1 MAAALVT
8 LFAIIIL
15 SLIIT
20 RIATIALT
28 LTGMSGEVARFQAR
42 SALTGAGFTTNESE
56 AMMSHPM
63 RRRIIMTLMLI
74 GNAGFVTVIASIVLV
89 SFNIGNTSWLGQLTI
104 IFAGLAILL
113 ALTQSR
119 WVDKR
124 LTRLINFALM
134 KWTSIETTDT
144 ASLIYLGGDYQVSE
158 LEIEPEDWLAD
169 KTLAELNLPDE
180 GVLVLGIQEPNG
192 EYNGTPHA
200 SSRIRV
206 GDILLLYG
214 SGKSIRSL
222 DIRRKGIIGE
232 VEHERAVRKQK
243 QMLEDQ
249 IEEEGSIGNEEE
261 LKDSDAN
268 EHR

>member
-8 LFAIIIL
+8 LFAIVIL
-15 SLIIT
+15 SLIVT

-28 LTGMSGEVARFQAR
+28 LTGMSSEVARFQAR

-56 AMMSHPM
+56 TMMSHPV
-63 RRRIIMTLMLI
+63 RRRIIMTLMLV
-74 GNAGFVTVIASIVLV
+74 GNAGIVTVIASIILV
-89 SFNIGNTSWLGQLTI
+89 SVNIGSTSWLGQIAI
-104 IFAGLAILL
+104 IFAGLMILL

-119 WVDKR
+119 WVDKN

-144 ASLIYLGGDYQVSE
+144 ASLIYLGGEYQVSE

-169 KTLAELNLPDE
+169 KTLAEMNLPDE
-180 GVLVLGIQEPNG
+180 GVLILGIQKPNG

-200 SSRIRV
+200 STKIRI

-214 SGKSIRSL
+214 SGKSIHSL
-222 DIRRKGIIGE
+222 DVRRKGIIGE
-232 VEHERAVRKQK
+232 VEHERAIIKQK
-243 QMLEDQ
+243 KMMEEQ
-249 IEEEGSIGNEEE
+249 IEDKDESNEEDE
-261 LKDSDAN
+261 G
-268 EHR
+268 

>member
-8 LFAIIIL
+8 FFAIIIL
-15 SLIIT
+15 SLIIN

-28 LTGMSGEVARFQAR
+28 LTGMSSEVARFQAR
-42 SALTGAGFTTNESE
+42 SAFSGAGYTTRESE
-56 AMMSHPM
+56 RMMSHPM
-63 RRRIIMTLMLI
+63 RRRIIMTLMLV
-74 GNAGFVTVIASIVLV
+74 GNAGIVTVIASLILV
-89 SFNIGNTSWLGQLTI
+89 SFNVGNTSWLGQITTI
-104 IFAGLAILL
+104 LAGLTVLL
-113 ALTQSR
+113 ALTKSR
-119 WVDKR
+119 WVDKH

-180 GVLVLGIQEPNG
+180 GVLVLGIQEQNG

-200 SSRIRV
+200 YSKMKV

-214 SGKSIRSL
+214 SGRSIHSL
-222 DIRRKGIIGE
+222 DMRRKGIIGE
-232 VEHERAVRKQK
+232 VEHQKAVMKQK
-243 QMLEDQ
+243 QI
-249 IEEEGSIGNEEE
+249 IEEQMEEE
-261 LKDSDAN
+261 K
-268 EHR
+268 